1 MFHYQVSIEHHN
13 GTVFLYNMEN
23 RVRMQDIISRLQL
36 LDEKIKYAER
46 KYKSAME
53 DEQHPHTIKSL
64 KLRIDSLYKERS
76 LYHQPLQSY
85 KDTVPYMSPLYKKIE
100 SILPYQP
107 SRYL

>member
-1 MFHYQVSIEHHN
+1 LRWNNFFV
-13 GTVFLYNMEN
+13 
-23 RVRMQDIISRLQL
+23 RVDKKEGMQDIIYRLQL

-46 KYKSAME
+46 KYKAAIE
-53 DEQHPHTIKSL
+53 EEQHPHTIKSL